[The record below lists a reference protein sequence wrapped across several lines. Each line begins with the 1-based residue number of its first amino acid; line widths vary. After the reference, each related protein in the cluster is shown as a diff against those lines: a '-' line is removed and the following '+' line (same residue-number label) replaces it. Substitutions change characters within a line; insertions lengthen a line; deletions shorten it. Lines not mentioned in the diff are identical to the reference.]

1 MPRPV
6 ITARSG
12 ELYRIQLEASLDW
25 LEANSGVGG
34 GQIGIGDISGL
45 PQALS
50 AKSDVGHSHVISDV
64 AGLQSAI
71 DAKAS
76 LSHSHSIS
84 DVSGLSAA
92 LPKRGQISV
101 TVPNNSLEWEQ
112 VVAVAGVAA
121 SDYIIL
127 SLAGYADSDENA
139 ADMIDLIDMA
149 ATPGTNQITVTM
161 AFSSLMAGA
170 IKLNWIA

>member
-1 MPRPV
+1 M
-6 ITARSG
+6 
-12 ELYRIQLEASLDW
+12 
-25 LEANSGVGG
+25 
-34 GQIGIGDISGL
+34 
-45 PQALS
+45 
-50 AKSDVGHSHVISDV
+50 
-64 AGLQSAI
+64 
-71 DAKAS
+71 
-76 LSHSHSIS
+76 
-84 DVSGLSAA
+84 SAA

-101 TVPNNSLEWEQ
+101 TVPNNRLEWEQ

-139 ADMIDLIDMA
+139 ADMIDLIDIA

-161 AFSSLMAGA
+161 AFSSPMAGA

>member
-50 AKSDVGHSHVISDV
+50 AKSDVGHSHV
-64 AGLQSAI
+64 
-71 DAKAS
+71 
-76 LSHSHSIS
+76 IS

-139 ADMIDLIDMA
+139 ADMIDLIDIA

-161 AFSSLMAGA
+161 AFSSPMAGA
-170 IKLNWIA
+170 INLNWIA